1 MVIHTKQ
8 SVSGFI
14 ASDPQRSV
22 TEDGRPRFYA
32 RFGQQNFRREKDG
45 SFTELEPTF
54 DNLVIRGKLA
64 EHALARFQKGDSFV
78 AEGSVRT
85 YTTQRDGQEVEAQEF
100 VATTIGHSLARTRY
114 DIDRTRRP
122 DRAVQ
127 RDAPHREGPHR
138 DAPAFPGPADPAPR
152 RQAPSTPAISR

>member
-1 MVIHTKQ
+1 MVIHTKA

-14 ASDPQRSV
+14 ASDPQRSL

-45 SFTELEPTF
+45 TFTELEPTF

-64 EHALARFQKGDSFV
+64 EHALAKFAKGDTFI
-78 AEGSVRT
+78 AEGSIRT

-100 VATTIGHSLARTRY
+100 VATSIGHSLARTRY
-114 DIDRTRRP
+114 DVDRTRRP
-122 DRAVQ
+122 DRA
-127 RDAPHREGPHR
+127 PHREPAQR
-138 DAPAFPGPADPAPR
+138 DSPAFPGPADPAPR
-152 RQAPSTPAISR
+152 RAELSAARTISR